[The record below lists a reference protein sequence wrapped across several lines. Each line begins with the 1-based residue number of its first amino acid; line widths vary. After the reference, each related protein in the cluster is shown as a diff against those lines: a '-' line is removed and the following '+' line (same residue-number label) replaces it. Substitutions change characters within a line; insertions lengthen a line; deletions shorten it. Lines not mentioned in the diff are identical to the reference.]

1 MKDECG
7 KCRSTEYITHLTLR
21 PIKVVVYERQSKLC
35 QMAQMKFAAF
45 VAHARGRVRLC
56 GHGRAKKR
64 HLTPRMLAYG
74 GVGGAAKSYIILC
87 YLVLPCLTL
96 SYLVLPYLILSYLI
110 FYFF

>member
-45 VAHARGRVRLC
+45 VAPARGRVRLC
-56 GHGRAKKR
+56 GHGRAKERPLLHGNACIHRVDRADEKF
-64 HLTPRMLAYG
+64 
-74 GVGGAAKSYIILC
+74 I
-87 YLVLPCLTL
+87 CLFIYL
-96 SYLVLPYLILSYLI
+96 SYSI
-110 FYFF
+110 F